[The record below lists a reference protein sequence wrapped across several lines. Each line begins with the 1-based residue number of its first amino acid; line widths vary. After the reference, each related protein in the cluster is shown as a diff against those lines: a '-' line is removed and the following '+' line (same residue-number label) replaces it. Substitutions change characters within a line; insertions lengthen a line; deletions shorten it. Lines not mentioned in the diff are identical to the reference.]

1 MRCRMEERIAM
12 LRKAKTR
19 LRMQLSLGGPVI
31 IIFLAIALPL
41 LALGGVFALLAK
53 DNVRRGQSGSP
64 GTASVA
70 KQGRVTDPDD

>member
-1 MRCRMEERIAM
+1 M
-12 LRKAKTR
+12 
-19 LRMQLSLGGPVI
+19 I